1 MIEQFVNF
9 VIRPPRSE
17 YNPDEYLW
25 EPEFILAGRRYK
37 RLDSEASTE
46 TNYRLTNARGHTL
59 KCSHYVPAFIPE
71 NTALP
76 CVVYCHGNS
85 GCRADSNDAAVILLP
100 LNITVFTLD
109 FSGSGLSDGD
119 YVSLGWHEKE
129 DLKCAVSCLRANKQV
144 SRIGLWGRSMGAV
157 TSLLY
162 GAEDP
167 SISGM
172 ALDSAFTNLYGLMM
186 ELVDVY
192 KIRVPK
198 FTLRTKQ
205 QLSWYLVEPPVERAA
220 HPGLNPDIKMAV
232 RYMRRIIQKRA
243 KFDIMDL
250 NVLKFAP
257 KMFIPALFGH
267 GLNDMFIQPHHC
279 DRIHQAYGGDK
290 NIIKFEGDHNSPRPQ
305 SYYDSVSMFFY
316 STLQPPQLLAARSN
330 KLRMAA
336 FKVSNITNEGFFF
349 EIINGLRSA
358 DTATCS
364 ASMSAPNI
372 PKARTSIVELLS
384 ESVNQLS
391 IKDETDLDFLLDENH
406 SLSEVEGDSVGSR
419 LQDKASRHNEESC
432 SYTSSNRESWGR
444 CSSLGA
450 ISDGSL
456 SGDNE
461 DKQENMTV
469 KALATPLRQTQ
480 KKPPVQKTKKI
491 QALWKKLKRE
501 KVEMGDNLSQRFK
514 MCLGQK
520 QKPARH
526 RRAKS
531 SAVIMTS

>member
-17 YNPDEYLW
+17 YNPDQYLW
-25 EPEFILAGRRYK
+25 DPEFILAGRKYK
-37 RLDSEASTE
+37 RLDLEASTG

-85 GCRADSNDAAVILLP
+85 GCRADANEAAVILLP

-129 DLKCAVSCLRANKQV
+129 DLKCAV
-144 SRIGLWGRSMGAV
+144 
-157 TSLLY
+157 LLY

-172 ALDSAFTNLYGLMM
+172 VLDSAFTNLYGLMM

-198 FTLRTKQ
+198 FT
-205 QLSWYLVEPPVERAA
+205 V
-220 HPGLNPDIKMAV
+220 KMAV
-232 RYMRRIIQKRA
+232 QYMRRIIQKRA

-267 GLNDMFIQPHHC
+267 ALDDMFIQPHHC

-290 NIIKFEGDHNSPRPQ
+290 SVIKFEGDHNSPRPQ
-305 SYYDSVSMFFY
+305 SYFDSVSIFFY
-316 STLQPPQLLAARSN
+316 STLRPPQLLSN
-330 KLRMAA
+330 KLRMGAS
-336 FKVSNITNEGFFF
+336 KVGNITNETFFF

-358 DTATCS
+358 DTAARSSSTD
-364 ASMSAPNI
+364 APKFPN
-372 PKARTSIVELLS
+372 ARTPVVESLT
-384 ESVNQLS
+384 ESLTQLS
-391 IKDETDLDFLLDENH
+391 IKNDTDSQLLLDENH
-406 SLSEVEGDSVGSR
+406 SLVEMDGDSVGSR
-419 LQDKASRHNEESC
+419 LQDKTSRHNEESC

-450 ISDGSL
+450 TSDGSS
-456 SGDNE
+456 SGDND
-461 DKQENMTV
+461 DKQENLTV
-469 KALATPLRQTQ
+469 KALATPLRETQ
-480 KKPPVQKTKKI
+480 RNPIPKTKDKKI

-501 KVEMGDNLSQRFK
+501 KVEMGSSLSQRFK
-514 MCLGQK
+514 MCLGQS
-520 QKPARH
+520 PRH
-526 RRAKS
+526 KRTKS
-531 SAVIMTS
+531 SGVIMTS